1 MTAGGEAWLLTLVE
15 GMPQLVWRAVGNGS
29 WTWAS
34 PQWERFTGQS
44 ASASSGT
51 GWLDAVHPEDR
62 DVALAAW
69 DRAAEQGEYEAET
82 RVLSR
87 YGGYRWFQSRATPV
101 RAADGSI
108 VEWLGT
114 STDVDDLRR
123 LQAEQEVLVA
133 ELQHRTRNILAV
145 VTSISAETLRSA
157 ASLNDFKDR
166 FESRLAALARVQGL
180 LSAAEHEPITIR
192 KLLTMELTALAAH
205 RMTDQVEFA
214 GPRIIVRNSSAQT
227 MALAVHELST
237 NALKYGA
244 LASPAGRL
252 SVSWFEHVE
261 DGQPWLCLIWRESG
275 ISYSE
280 DAIDRPKGYGRLLIE
295 QALPHQLGARTEF
308 RIAPDSLYCSID
320 LPLRHYRSGDSH
332 G

>member
-1 MTAGGEAWLLTLVE
+1 MMAGEAASLLTLVE
-15 GMPQLVWRAVGNGS
+15 GMPQLVWRAVDQGL
-29 WTWAS
+29 WTWSS
-34 PQWERFTGQS
+34 PQWQRFTGQS
-44 ASASSGT
+44 AGASSGT
-51 GWLDAVHPEDR
+51 GWLDALHPEDR
-62 DVALAAW
+62 DAALAAW
-69 DRAAEQGEYEAET
+69 DRAAEQGEYHAET
-82 RVLSR
+82 RVSGR
-87 YGGYRWFQSRATPV
+87 DGTFRWFRKRASPV
-101 RAADGSI
+101 RSEDGAI

-123 LQAEQEVLVA
+123 RQAEQEVLVA
-133 ELQHRTRNILAV
+133 ELQHRTRNLLAV

-157 ASLNDFKDR
+157 PSLVDFKDR

-180 LSAAEHEPITIR
+180 LSASEHEPITIR
-192 KLLTMELTALAAH
+192 KLLTMELAALAAH
-205 RMTDQVEFA
+205 RMTDQVNLS
-214 GPRIIVRNSSAQT
+214 GPRIIVRDSSAQT

-244 LASPAGRL
+244 LMSPAGRL

-261 DGQPWLCLIWRESG
+261 DGQPWLCLQWRESG
-275 ISYSE
+275 INYSG
-280 DAIDRPKGYGRLLIE
+280 DALDRPKGYGRLLIE

-308 RIAPDSLYCSID
+308 RIASDSLYCSID